1 MIYRKRTMVMIM
13 MVAMMMTIGSGC
25 GGHVITF
32 TQYPRS
38 SNARLHPPS
47 PLSPPPPVINLTGAK

>member
-1 MIYRKRTMVMIM
+1 MVMIM

-47 PLSPPPPVINLTGAK
+47 TLSPPPPVINLTGAK